1 MRLVKESKLAKQVL
15 APFEDRLV
23 SMGYVGNV
31 DVNCIVDEDGTPWP
45 LEFTMR
51 LGWPAFNIEP
61 ALHSG
66 DIVEFLAGLCEGKPP
81 NMRRMNEVAV
91 GVVISLPPYPHS
103 HAKTEE
109 VVGVPIWGMVPSIE
123 DRVHL
128 VAAQME
134 KGELATAGDY
144 VCVCTGTGDTVQ
156 AARNAVYRTAQRL
169 QFPIKPQMRIDI
181 GQRLARD
188 IPRLQEHG
196 FAKGLEYA

>member
-1 MRLVKESKLAKQVL
+1 ML
-15 APFEDRLV
+15 APLEDRLV

-61 ALHSG
+61 ALHG
-66 DIVEFLAGLCEGKPP
+66 DIVEFLAGLAEGKPP
-81 NMRRMNEVAV
+81 NTRRMNEVAI
-91 GVVISLPPYPHS
+91 GVVVSLPPYPHS

-123 DRVHL
+123 DRVHFC
-128 VAAQME
+128 AAQRD

-144 VCVCTGTGDTVQ
+144 VAVCTGTGDTVQ
-156 AARNAVYRTAQRL
+156 AARAAVYRTVERL
-169 QFPIKPQMRIDI
+169 QFPIKPQYRVDI
-181 GQRLARD
+181 GQRLSRD
-188 IPRLQEHG
+188 LDRLQEHG
-196 FAKGLEYA
+196 FARGLDYA

>member
-1 MRLVKESKLAKQVL
+1 
-15 APFEDRLV
+15 
-23 SMGYVGNV
+23 
-31 DVNCIVDEDGTPWP
+31 
-45 LEFTMR
+45 MR

-61 ALHSG
+61 ALHDG

-81 NMRRMNEVAV
+81 NTRRMNEVAV

-109 VVGVPIWGMVPSIE
+109 VVGVPVWGMVPSIE
-123 DRVHL
+123 DRVHFC
-128 VAAQME
+128 AAQME

-169 QFPIKPQMRIDI
+169 QFPIKPQYRVDI

-188 IPRLQEHG
+188 LDRLQTHG
-196 FAKGLEYA
+196 FAKGMEYAG

>member
-1 MRLVKESKLAKQVL
+1 
-15 APFEDRLV
+15 
-23 SMGYVGNV
+23 
-31 DVNCIVDEDGTPWP
+31 
-45 LEFTMR
+45 
-51 LGWPAFNIEP
+51 
-61 ALHSG
+61 
-66 DIVEFLAGLCEGKPP
+66 
-81 NMRRMNEVAV
+81 
-91 GVVISLPPYPHS
+91 
-103 HAKTEE
+103 
-109 VVGVPIWGMVPSIE
+109 MVPSIE